1 MSPGGN
7 ICTLASRKGLFS
19 TETLSSK
26 WPGAGVGLLMV
37 DFGNEKVWTCKADSS
52 LRQEGEEIE
61 IEENREKLIQKY

>member
-26 WPGAGVGLLMV
+26 WPGAGVGLAMV
-37 DFGNEKVWTCKADSS
+37 DFGSEKKFGLA
-52 LRQEGEEIE
+52 
-61 IEENREKLIQKY
+61 KLTPV